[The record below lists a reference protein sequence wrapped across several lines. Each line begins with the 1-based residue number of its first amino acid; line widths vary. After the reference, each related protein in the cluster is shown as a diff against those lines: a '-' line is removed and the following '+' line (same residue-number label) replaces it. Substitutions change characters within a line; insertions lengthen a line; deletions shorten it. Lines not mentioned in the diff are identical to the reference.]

1 MSREVATWTY
11 IGAVLLAAAGL
22 ATGTT
27 FIWSLDSTA
36 AGLWLYPVLAILVAV
51 AGRFPVELSRQ
62 AQASLFTVPIF
73 TAVLLGHPALAVA
86 VAAAGTLVS
95 QALLGLPYRA
105 IAFNVGVAGMAAA
118 AGGIVFLSLTPEGSV
133 ISLTANSVSAGVAAG
148 AVLHAVNVLGI
159 SAMVT
164 VRKGHGFWKIWAQPY
179 ALEAVQEGAM
189 LALGLLAAVLIV
201 QVWWGLLLIGI
212 PTVIAY
218 FALKRSM
225 REAQLKAELAEEL
238 RERILEL
245 KGMHTQLVQS
255 AKMASVGT
263 LAAGVAHEINNP
275 VFAIAGRAEMML
287 RNADRHLKSE
297 KAVEHTETILEMA
310 GRISTIVRRLLEH
323 ARPSDEVEVVDLS
336 EVMEE
341 SLSLM
346 GAKIRSRKVAVFRD
360 YATISPTAAVPSQLQ
375 QVLVNLVANALDVT
389 ADGGSVVVGCRQ
401 AGKTVAAYV
410 KDYGEGIDDD
420 IMDRLFEPF
429 FTTKEVGKGTGL
441 GLFICHKIVS
451 SHNGEIS
458 VDSKKGEGTT
468 FWMRLPTADAVQR
481 QDDVPAQAVHGG
493 TGPG

>member
-1 MSREVATWTY
+1 M
-11 IGAVLLAAAGL
+11 LLTAAAL
-22 ATGTT
+22 TVVASLVWAVDTGTT
-27 FIWSLDSTA
+27 RIWI
-36 AGLWLYPVLAILVAV
+36 YPVLIVLVAL

-86 VAAAGTLVS
+86 VAAGGTLVS
-95 QALLGLPYRA
+95 QALIKAPLRA
-105 IAFNVGVAGMAAA
+105 VAFNVGVAGLAAV
-118 AGGIVFLSLTPEGSV
+118 AGGMVFFAIRPDGAL
-133 ISLTANSVSAGVAAG
+133 ISLTAGAVGAGIAAG
-148 AVLHAVNVLGI
+148 AVLHATNVVAV

-164 VRKGHGFWKIWAQPY
+164 LRKGHGFWKIWGQPY

-189 LALGLLAAVLIV
+189 LALGLLAAILIA
-201 QVWWGLLLIGI
+201 QVWWGLLLVMI

-225 REAQLKAELAEEL
+225 HEARLKAELAEEL

-287 RNADRHLKSE
+287 RNSERHLKTDKS
-297 KAVEHTETILEMA
+297 VEHTETILEMA
-310 GRISTIVRRLLEH
+310 GRISTIVRRLLVH

-336 EVMEE
+336 EIMEE

-360 YATISPTAAVPSQLQ
+360 YANIPQTMAVPSQLQ
-375 QVLVNLVANALDVT
+375 QVMVNLVSNALDVT

-401 AGKTVAAYV
+401 DGDRVTAYV
-410 KDYGEGIDDD
+410 KDYGEGIDPE
-420 IMDRLFEPF
+420 IFDRLFEPF

-451 SHNGEIS
+451 SHSGEMT
-458 VDSKKGEGTT
+458 VDSKTGEGAT
-468 FWMRLPTADAVQR
+468 FWMHLPIVGVAESAPASR
-481 QDDVPAQAVHGG
+481 QLAESHRVAESHSVRG
-493 TGPG
+493 

>member
-1 MSREVATWTY
+1 MSRDFLTWSYIAT
-11 IGAVLLAAAGL
+11 VLLVTAAL
-22 ATGTT
+22 AVVASFVWPISSGTT
-27 FIWSLDSTA
+27 QIWV
-36 AGLWLYPVLAILVAV
+36 YPVLIVLVAL

-86 VAAAGTLVS
+86 VAAGGTLFPQILIKAPV
-95 QALLGLPYRA
+95 RA
-105 IAFNVGVAGMAAA
+105 VAFNIGVAGLAAV
-118 AGGIVFLSLTPEGSV
+118 AGGMVFFTIRPDGALIALTGSAIV
-133 ISLTANSVSAGVAAG
+133 AGIVAG
-148 AVLHAVNVLGI
+148 AALHATNILAV

-164 VRKGHGFWKIWAQPY
+164 VRKGSGFWKIWAQPY
-179 ALEAVQEGAM
+179 ALEAIQEGAM
-189 LALGLLAAVLIV
+189 LALGLLAAVLIA
-201 QVWWGLLLIGI
+201 QVWWGLLLVMI

-225 REAQLKAELAEEL
+225 HEARLKAELAEEL

-275 VFAIAGRAEMML
+275 VFAIAGQAEMML
-287 RNADRHLKSE
+287 RNPERHLNSE
-297 KAVEHTETILEMA
+297 KSIEHTETILEMA

-346 GAKIRSRKVAVFRD
+346 GAKIRSRRVAVFRD
-360 YATISPTAAVPSQLQ
+360 YANIPNTMAVPSQLQ
-375 QVLVNLVANALDVT
+375 QVMVNLVANALDVT

-401 AGKTVAAYV
+401 DGDKVSAYV
-410 KDYGEGIDDD
+410 KDYGEGIDDG
-420 IMDRLFEPF
+420 IVDRLFEPF
-429 FTTKEVGKGTGL
+429 FTTKEVGRARVWACSYATK
-441 GLFICHKIVS
+441 S
-451 SHNGEIS
+451 SAL
-458 VDSKKGEGTT
+458 TT
-468 FWMRLPTADAVQR
+468 AK
-481 QDDVPAQAVHGG
+481 
-493 TGPG
+493 